1 MSSGV
6 WLRYSFSMAM
16 STILILVAFMT
27 GEPLQIF
34 RLISTYGCFTFVS
47 CNVQH
52 FILLSMF
59 VLLVLNF
66 YCKGF

>member
-6 WLRYSFSMAM
+6 LLRYSYSMAM
-16 STILILVAFMT
+16 STILILVPFMT

-34 RLISTYGCFTFVS
+34 GLISMYGCFTLVS
-47 CNVQH
+47 RNVQH
-52 FILLSMF
+52 FILLFMS
-59 VLLVLNF
+59 VLRVLNI

>member
-6 WLRYSFSMAM
+6 LSRYSYSMAM
-16 STILILVAFMT
+16 STILILVPFMT

-34 RLISTYGCFTFVS
+34 RLISTYGCFTLVS
-47 CNVQH
+47 CNAQH
-52 FILLSMF
+52 FILLFMS
-59 VLLVLNF
+59 VLRVLNL